1 MIVRSGSAVR
11 SLGGSVAIDVSVM
24 RRGLPRLLQA
34 ATCAA
39 AIAVVAAAGCDRAS
53 DLSDDQEIPAAPMS
67 EDGFVEHMAALT
79 LAVEDGL
86 TGEEARGRAAELG
99 AVLYARDEI
108 EAFADILRAD
118 PERWAGVAVRIDRR
132 IADLRGAGAGGL
144 AQSAPTGESH
154 SDPDAAA
161 PAEPTGTGESRGDPG
176 AGS

>member
-1 MIVRSGSAVR
+1 MIVRGGSAVR

-34 ATCAA
+34 AACAA

-53 DLSDDQEIPAAPMS
+53 DLSEDQEIPAAPMT
-67 EDGFVEHMAALT
+67 EDDFVEHMAALT

-86 TGEEARGRAAELG
+86 TGEEARARAAELG

-118 PERWAGVAVRIDRR
+118 PERWAGVAARIDGR
-132 IADLRGAGAGGL
+132 IADLRSAGSGGPAQPAGTD
-144 AQSAPTGESH
+144 Q
-154 SDPDAAA
+154 
-161 PAEPTGTGESRGDPG
+161 SRGDPG
-176 AGS
+176 TDS